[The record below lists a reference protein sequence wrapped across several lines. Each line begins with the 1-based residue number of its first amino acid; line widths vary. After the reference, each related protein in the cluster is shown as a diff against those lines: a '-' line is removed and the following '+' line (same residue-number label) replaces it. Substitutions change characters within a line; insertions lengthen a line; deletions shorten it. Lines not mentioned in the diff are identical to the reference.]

1 MNHVPNDALEAVDAF
16 GESLLTGTQSA
27 FSATLREDLR
37 LRVDPDEGG
46 ATARCRYEVAHTRTE
61 PTLRAY
67 GSFVTTVVD
76 NVDER
81 FRSWGVEPPAA
92 YEYVETADGRHRYAG
107 RLRTP

>member
-1 MNHVPNDALEAVDAF
+1 MNHVPNEALERIDAF

-27 FSATLREDLR
+27 FDATLREDLR
-37 LRVDPDEGG
+37 LRVDPDSGS
-46 ATARCRYEVAHTRTE
+46 ARCRYEIDHAEAE

-76 NVDER
+76 GVDGR

-92 YEYVETADGRHRYAG
+92 YEHVGSDDGRHRYAG
-107 RLRTP
+107 TLGLP